1 MQVGD
6 LVRFPE
12 TNYTGLILEF
22 TGDGGVCILVTQP
35 VDFKNPTWMS
45 VNMLKRCGE
54 VVSASR

>member
-1 MQVGD
+1 